1 MCDYSLQDIA
11 SRPAKVGDE
20 LVSTSF
26 KDMLTRGFAAPKEP
40 AVAVCLMPG
49 TEVAFAT
56 APVEYAGVLPF
67 LPYRRIENRVAR
79 FRQVNLKYP
88 TAHHDA
94 LEFPDGKVVLV
105 TALKE
110 GQRLTVL
117 QLPAGAAVI
126 DLQPHVHKDEAALV
140 RETPV
145 VPVR

>member
-11 SRPAKVGDE
+11 SRPATVGDE

-26 KDMLTRGFAAPKEP
+26 KDMLTRGFASPKEP

-49 TEVAFAT
+49 TEVAFAA

-94 LEFPDGKVVLV
+94 LEFPDGKIVLV

-117 QLPAGAAVI
+117 QLPAGATVI
-126 DLQPHVHKDEAALV
+126 DLQPHVHKDEAALA
-140 RETPV
+140 REIPV
-145 VPVR
+145 APVR

>member
-26 KDMLTRGFAAPKEP
+26 RDMLTHGFASPKEP

-49 TEVAFAT
+49 TEVAFAA
-56 APVEYAGVLPF
+56 APVEYAGLLPF

-126 DLQPHVHKDEAALV
+126 DLQPHVHKDEAARV
-140 RETPV
+140 QEAPV
-145 VPVR
+145 VPAR